1 MLIPAKVAP
10 AVVNCWPDTEA
21 DVACG
26 TLAHRLT
33 FGRPDL
39 TAMPTTT
46 RILITDFVWPSTAP
60 EREVLVAG
68 LGDGVEVVEAPDGSE
83 ATLAGLAADCDG
95 IMTCF
100 AQVTPAVVRAAER
113 CRVIS
118 RYGVGVDNIAVDVA
132 TELGIPV
139 TYVPDY
145 CVDEVSDHVMALLLT
160 WNRQVGFYDGVAK
173 AGRWEGTPSPH
184 PLTRLRGQT
193 IGIVGF
199 GRIGRAV
206 ADKAR
211 AFGLD
216 VAVHDPYLPADAAL
230 PDGVSAATLDDLLA
244 ASDYVTVHTP
254 LNDETR
260 GLMGAAEFELMKP
273 SAYIINCARGPII
286 DEPALIDALRDG
298 QIAGAGLDVMES
310 SAPPA
315 DHPLFAM
322 DNVIVTPHV
331 AFLSQQSV
339 LELEVRT
346 AQATVDVLQGR
357 MPEFLV
363 NPAVL
368 PHSRVAL
375 R

>member
-1 MLIPAKVAP
+1 MLTP
-10 AVVNCWPDTEA
+10 
-21 DVACG
+21 
-26 TLAHRLT
+26 
-33 FGRPDL
+33 
-39 TAMPTTT
+39 T

-60 EREVLVAG
+60 EREVLLAG
-68 LGDGVEVVEAPDGSE
+68 LGDGVEVIEAPDGSE
-83 ATLAGLAADCDG
+83 ATLAALAADCDG

-160 WNRQVGFYDGVAK
+160 WNRQVGFYDGVAR
-173 AGRWEGTPSPH
+173 AGRWEGAPSPH

-216 VAVHDPYLPADAAL
+216 VVVHDPYLPADAAL
-230 PDGVSAATLDDLLA
+230 PDGVSAATLGDLLA
-244 ASDYVTVHTP
+244 MSDYVTVHTP

-260 GLMGAAEFELMKP
+260 GLIGATAFGLMKP

-286 DEPALIDALRDG
+286 DEPALIDALRGG

-315 DHPLFAM
+315 DHPLFGM

-368 PHSRVAL
+368 PHSRVTL

>member
-1 MLIPAKVAP
+1 MTSAP
-10 AVVNCWPDTEA
+10 
-21 DVACG
+21 
-26 TLAHRLT
+26 
-33 FGRPDL
+33 
-39 TAMPTTT
+39 T

-60 EREVLVAG
+60 EREVLAAG
-68 LGDGVEVVEAPDGSE
+68 LGDDVAVVEAPDGSE
-83 ATLAGLAADCDG
+83 ETLAALAVDCDG

-160 WNRQVGFYDGVAK
+160 WNRQVGFYDGMAK
-173 AGRWEGTPSPH
+173 AGRWEGMPSPH

-211 AFGLD
+211 AFGL
-216 VAVHDPYLPADAAL
+216 AVLAYDPYLPADAAL
-230 PDGVSAATLDDLLA
+230 PDGVSASSMDDLLA
-244 ASDYVTVHTP
+244 SADYVTVHTP
-254 LNDETR
+254 LNEETR
-260 GLMGAAEFELMKP
+260 GLFGAPAFERMKT
-273 SAYIINCARGPII
+273 SAYIINCARGPIV
-286 DEPALIDALRDG
+286 DEPALCNALRDG

-315 DHPLFAM
+315 DHPLFGM

-331 AFLSQQSV
+331 AFLSRQSL

-346 AQATVDVLQGR
+346 AQATVDVLQGK

-363 NPAVL
+363 NPAAL
-368 PHSRVAL
+368 PHSRVEL
-375 R
+375 Q

>member
-1 MLIPAKVAP
+1 MS
-10 AVVNCWPDTEA
+10 
-21 DVACG
+21 
-26 TLAHRLT
+26 
-33 FGRPDL
+33 
-39 TAMPTTT
+39 T

-60 EREVLVAG
+60 ERKVLLAG
-68 LGDGVEVVEAPDGSE
+68 LGGGVEVIEAPDGSE
-83 ATLAGLAADCDG
+83 ETLAALAADCDG

-113 CRVIS
+113 CSVIS

-132 TELGIPV
+132 TELGITV

-160 WNRQVGFYDGVAK
+160 WNRQIGFYDGVAK

-193 IGIVGF
+193 IGILGF

-216 VAVHDPYLPADAAL
+216 ILVHDPYLPADAVL
-230 PDGVSAATLDDLLA
+230 PDGVSAVTMDDLLA

-260 GLMGAAEFELMKP
+260 GLVGAAAFERMKP

-286 DEPALIDALRDG
+286 DEPALIDALRGG

-315 DHPLFAM
+315 DHPLFGM
-322 DNVIVTPHV
+322 DNVIATPHV

>member
-1 MLIPAKVAP
+1 MNNSP
-10 AVVNCWPDTEA
+10 
-21 DVACG
+21 
-26 TLAHRLT
+26 
-33 FGRPDL
+33 
-39 TAMPTTT
+39 

-60 EREVLVAG
+60 EREALVAG
-68 LGDGVEVVEAPDGSE
+68 LGDGVEVIEAPDGSE
-83 ATLAGLAADCDG
+83 ATLAALAVDCDG

-160 WNRQVGFYDGVAK
+160 WNRQVGFYDGVAR

-193 IGIVGF
+193 IGILGF

-211 AFGLD
+211 AFGLS
-216 VAVHDPYLPADAAL
+216 VVTHDPYLPADAQL
-230 PDGVSAATLDDLLA
+230 PTGVTATSLEDLLA

-260 GLMGAAEFELMKP
+260 GLIGADAFERMKP

-286 DEPALIDALRDG
+286 DEPALVEALRNG

-315 DHPLFAM
+315 DHPLFTM

-331 AFLSQQSV
+331 AFLSRQSV

-346 AQATVDVLQGR
+346 ARATVDVLQGR

>member
-1 MLIPAKVAP
+1 M
-10 AVVNCWPDTEA
+10 
-21 DVACG
+21 
-26 TLAHRLT
+26 
-33 FGRPDL
+33 
-39 TAMPTTT
+39 TTGNSNPPI
-46 RILITDFVWPSTAP
+46 RILITDFVWPTTEP
-60 EREVLVAG
+60 EREVLSEIGA
-68 LGDGVEVVEAPDGSE
+68 EVVEAPDGSE
-83 ATLAGLAADCDG
+83 DTLTALAVDCDG

-145 CVDEVSDHVMALLLT
+145 CVDEVSDHVMALLLA
-160 WNRQVGFYDGVAK
+160 WNRQIGFYDGVAK
-173 AGRWEGTPSPH
+173 SGRWEGVTSPH
-184 PLTRLRGQT
+184 PLARMRGQT

-211 AFGLD
+211 AFGLS
-216 VAVHDPYLPADAAL
+216 VLAYDPFLAPDAAL
-230 PDGVSAATLDDLLA
+230 PTGVAASSMHDLLA
-244 ASDYVTVHTP
+244 NADYVTVHTP

-260 GLMGAAEFELMKP
+260 GLIGERELGLMKS
-273 SAYIINCARGPII
+273 SAYLINCARGPIV
-286 DEPALIDALRDG
+286 DEPALYAALRDG
-298 QIAGAGLDVMES
+298 SIAGAGLDVMES
-310 SAPPA
+310 AAPSPE
-315 DHPLFAM
+315 HPMFAL
-322 DNVIVTPHV
+322 DNVIITPHV

-346 AQATVDVLQGR
+346 ARATVDVLQGR

-368 PHSRVAL
+368 PRSRVRL

>member
-1 MLIPAKVAP
+1 M
-10 AVVNCWPDTEA
+10 
-21 DVACG
+21 
-26 TLAHRLT
+26 
-33 FGRPDL
+33 
-39 TAMPTTT
+39 
-46 RILITDFVWPSTAP
+46 
-60 EREVLVAG
+60 EVI
-68 LGDGVEVVEAPDGSE
+68 EAPDGSE
-83 ATLAGLAADCDG
+83 ATLAALAADCDG

-173 AGRWEGTPSPH
+173 AGRWAGTPSPH

-193 IGIVGF
+193 IGILGF
-199 GRIGRAV
+199 GRIGRTV
-206 ADKAR
+206 TDKAR

-216 VAVHDPYLPADAAL
+216 VMVFDPYLSANATL
-230 PDGVSAATLDDLLA
+230 PDGVSATSLDDLLA
-244 ASDYVTVHTP
+244 QSDYVTVHTP

-260 GLMGAAEFELMKP
+260 GLVGAAAFRRMKP

-310 SAPPA
+310 SSPPA
-315 DHPLFAM
+315 DHPLFGYGQRDRHA
-322 DNVIVTPHV
+322 PRR
-331 AFLSQQSV
+331 LSI
-339 LELEVRT
+339 
-346 AQATVDVLQGR
+346 
-357 MPEFLV
+357 
-363 NPAVL
+363 PAVGIGAGGAHGAGHGGRAAGPDAGVPGEPGSAAPL
-368 PHSRVAL
+368 AGGAAMIMSESGFSGFRDYRDWSRPLVKSTQS
-375 R
+375 

>member
-1 MLIPAKVAP
+1 
-10 AVVNCWPDTEA
+10 
-21 DVACG
+21 
-26 TLAHRLT
+26 
-33 FGRPDL
+33 
-39 TAMPTTT
+39 MPT
-46 RILITDFVWPSTAP
+46 RVLITDFVWPSTAP
-60 EREVLVAG
+60 EREALAAG
-68 LGDGVEVVEAPDGSE
+68 LGDDVQVVEAPDGSE
-83 ATLAGLAADCDG
+83 ATLAALAVGCDA

-100 AQVTPAVVRAAER
+100 AQVTPAVVRAAQR
-113 CRVIS
+113 CRCIS

-145 CVDEVSDHVMALLLT
+145 CVDEVSDHVMALLLA

-206 ADKAR
+206 SDKAR
-211 AFGLD
+211 AFGLS
-216 VAVHDPYLPADAAL
+216 VLAFDPYLPADADL
-230 PDGVSAATLDDLLA
+230 PDGVSAASLNDLLTA
-244 ASDYVTVHTP
+244 ADYVTVHTP

-260 GLMGAAEFELMKP
+260 GLIDARAFSLMQP
-273 SAYIINCARGPII
+273 SAYLINCARGPIV
-286 DEPALIDALRDG
+286 DEPALIDALQTGR
-298 QIAGAGLDVMES
+298 IAGAGLDVMES

-315 DHPLFAM
+315 DHPMFAL
-322 DNVIVTPHV
+322 DNVIITPHV

-339 LELEVRT
+339 LELEIRT
-346 AQATVDVLQGR
+346 ARATVAVLQGR

-363 NPAVL
+363 NPSVL

-375 R
+375 A

>member
-1 MLIPAKVAP
+1 
-10 AVVNCWPDTEA
+10 
-21 DVACG
+21 
-26 TLAHRLT
+26 
-33 FGRPDL
+33 
-39 TAMPTTT
+39 MPTT

-60 EREVLVAG
+60 EREALATG
-68 LGDGVEVVEAPDGSE
+68 LGVDVEVVEAPDGSE
-83 ATLAGLAADCDG
+83 ATLAALAADCDG

-193 IGIVGF
+193 MGIVGF

-211 AFGLD
+211 AFGL
-216 VAVHDPYLPADAAL
+216 AVLVFDPYLPADAML
-230 PDGVSAATLDDLLA
+230 PDGVSATAMDDLLA

-260 GLMGAAEFELMKP
+260 GLIGREAFECMKP
-273 SAYIINCARGPII
+273 SSYIINCARGPII
-286 DEPALIDALRDG
+286 DEPALIDALREG

-368 PHSRVAL
+368 PHSRVTL

>member
-1 MLIPAKVAP
+1 
-10 AVVNCWPDTEA
+10 
-21 DVACG
+21 
-26 TLAHRLT
+26 
-33 FGRPDL
+33 
-39 TAMPTTT
+39 MPT
-46 RILITDFVWPSTAP
+46 RILITDFVWPATAP
-60 EREVLVAG
+60 EREVLAAG
-68 LGDGVEVVEAPDGSE
+68 LGDDVVVVEAPDGSE
-83 ATLAGLAADCDG
+83 ATLASLAADCDA

-113 CRVIS
+113 CRCIS

-145 CVDEVSDHVMALLLT
+145 CVEEVSDHVMALLLT
-160 WNRQVGFYDGVAK
+160 WNRQVGFYDGIAK
-173 AGRWEGTPSPH
+173 AGHWEGVPSPH

-193 IGIVGF
+193 IGILGF

-211 AFGLD
+211 AFGLS
-216 VAVHDPYLPADAAL
+216 VLAYDPYLPADADL
-230 PDGVSAATLDDLLA
+230 PDGVTSITMDDLLA

-254 LNDETR
+254 LNEETR
-260 GLMGAAEFELMKP
+260 GLIDERAFSLMKP
-273 SAYIINCARGPII
+273 SAYLINCARGPIV
-286 DEPALIDALRDG
+286 DEPALYAALRDG
-298 QIAGAGLDVMES
+298 GIAGAGLDVMES
-310 SAPPA
+310 ASPPA
-315 DHPLFAM
+315 DHPMFAL

-346 AQATVDVLQGR
+346 AKATVDVLRGR

-375 R
+375 S

>member
-1 MLIPAKVAP
+1 
-10 AVVNCWPDTEA
+10 
-21 DVACG
+21 
-26 TLAHRLT
+26 
-33 FGRPDL
+33 
-39 TAMPTTT
+39 MPT

-68 LGDGVEVVEAPDGSE
+68 LGDGVEVVEAPDGNE
-83 ATLAGLAADCDG
+83 ETLASLAVDCDA

-113 CRVIS
+113 CRCIS

-160 WNRQVGFYDGVAK
+160 WNRQVGFYDSIAK

-199 GRIGRAV
+199 GRIGRMV

-211 AFGLD
+211 AFGLS
-216 VAVHDPYLPADAAL
+216 VLAYDPYLAAEAEL
-230 PDGVSAATLDDLLA
+230 PDGVTVASLDELLA

-260 GLMGAAEFELMKP
+260 GLIERASVGAD
-273 SAYIINCARGPII
+273 ARVGVP
-286 DEPALIDALRDG
+286 DQLR
-298 QIAGAGLDVMES
+298 AR
-310 SAPPA
+310 A
-315 DHPLFAM
+315 DC
-322 DNVIVTPHV
+322 
-331 AFLSQQSV
+331 
-339 LELEVRT
+339 
-346 AQATVDVLQGR
+346 G
-357 MPEFLV
+357 
-363 NPAVL
+363 
-368 PHSRVAL
+368 
-375 R
+375 

>member
-1 MLIPAKVAP
+1 MANSSV
-10 AVVNCWPDTEA
+10 
-21 DVACG
+21 
-26 TLAHRLT
+26 
-33 FGRPDL
+33 
-39 TAMPTTT
+39 
-46 RILITDFVWPSTAP
+46 RILITDFVWPSTEP
-60 EREVLVAG
+60 EREVLTAG
-68 LGDGVEVVEAPDGSE
+68 LGDEVVVVEAPDGSE
-83 ATLAGLAADCDG
+83 ETLAALAVDCDG

-173 AGRWEGTPSPH
+173 AGQWEGTLSPH

-206 ADKAR
+206 AEKAR
-211 AFGLD
+211 AFGLA
-216 VAVHDPYLPADAAL
+216 VATYDPYLPADGAL
-230 PDGVSAATLDDLLA
+230 PDGVAAASLEDLLA

-254 LNDETR
+254 LNEETR
-260 GLMGAAEFELMKP
+260 GLIGARAFELMKP
-273 SAYIINCARGPII
+273 SAYLINCARGPIV
-286 DEPALIDALRDG
+286 DEPALCDALRDG
-298 QIAGAGLDVMES
+298 QIAGAGLDVVES
-310 SAPPA
+310 ASPPA
-315 DHPLFAM
+315 DHPLFGM

-346 AQATVDVLQGR
+346 ARATVDVLQGR
-357 MPEFLV
+357 IPEFLV
-363 NPAVL
+363 NPSVL
-368 PHSRVAL
+368 PNSRVTL
-375 R
+375 RSRGE

>member
-1 MLIPAKVAP
+1 
-10 AVVNCWPDTEA
+10 
-21 DVACG
+21 
-26 TLAHRLT
+26 
-33 FGRPDL
+33 
-39 TAMPTTT
+39 MPT

-60 EREVLVAG
+60 EREVLAAG
-68 LGDGVEVVEAPDGSE
+68 LGDDVEVVEAPDGSE
-83 ATLAGLAADCDG
+83 DTLASLAVDCDG

-100 AQVTPAVVRAAER
+100 AQVTPSVVRAAER

-160 WNRQVGFYDGVAK
+160 WNRQIGFYDGVAR
-173 AGRWEGTPSPH
+173 AGQWEGTPSPH

-193 IGIVGF
+193 IGILGF

-211 AFGLD
+211 AFGL
-216 VAVHDPYLPADAAL
+216 AVLAYDPYLSADSDL
-230 PDGVSAATLDDLLA
+230 PDGVQQATLEALLA
-244 ASDYVTVHTP
+244 SSDYVTVHTP
-254 LNDETR
+254 LNDQTR
-260 GLMGAAEFELMKP
+260 GFVGAREFEQMKP
-273 SAYIINCARGPII
+273 SAYLINCARGPIV
-286 DEPALIDALRDG
+286 DEPALYAALRDG
-298 QIAGAGLDVMES
+298 GIAGAGLDVMES
-310 SAPPA
+310 SSPPA
-315 DHPLFAM
+315 NHPMFAL

-346 AQATVDVLQGR
+346 ARATVDVLQGR

-368 PHSRVAL
+368 PHSRVHFHG
-375 R
+375 

>member
-1 MLIPAKVAP
+1 
-10 AVVNCWPDTEA
+10 
-21 DVACG
+21 
-26 TLAHRLT
+26 
-33 FGRPDL
+33 
-39 TAMPTTT
+39 MPTPT
-46 RILITDFVWPSTAP
+46 RILITDFVWPTTAP

-68 LGDGVEVVEAPDGSE
+68 LGDGVDVIEAPDGSE
-83 ATLAGLAADCDG
+83 ATLAALAADCDG

-100 AQVTPAVVRAAER
+100 AQVTPAVVRAAAK

-216 VAVHDPYLPADAAL
+216 VLVFDPYLPTDAAL
-230 PDGVSAATLDDLLA
+230 PDGVSATTLDDLLA
-244 ASDYVTVHTP
+244 MSDYVTVHTP

-260 GLMGAAEFELMKP
+260 GLIGATAFGLMKP

-286 DEPALIDALRDG
+286 DEPALIDALRGG